1 MLLILL
7 LVLLLLLLLLL
18 LLSHYQS
25 ITDESNIATKVR
37 NAFILVSIGELLQ
50 LRFLKTRRQQKFSVI
65 LDEKHFKPTPV
76 ADPGSVKRGGRES
89 KFLDSAPENRP
100 K

>member
-1 MLLILL
+1 MGTLNIMNINATRLMTLHFHRIITLSF
-7 LVLLLLLLLLL
+7 VLD
-18 LLSHYQS
+18 
-25 ITDESNIATKVR
+25 T
-37 NAFILVSIGELLQ
+37 
-50 LRFLKTRRQQKFSVI
+50 
-65 LDEKHFKPTPV
+65 V